1 MSTIQH
7 DEADQ
12 RDSAMKKILLVDDEE
27 GIHLLYRE
35 ELEEE
40 GYEVHSALTGE
51 DALEKLK
58 IISPDLVILDI
69 NMPGMNGIEVL
80 RQMKEMNPKLP
91 VVLSSAYHEYKQ
103 DLGAWASDDYIVKS
117 ADLED
122 LKTAV
127 RRHLAS

>member
-1 MSTIQH
+1 MSTIH
-7 DEADQ
+7 YDEADQ

-80 RQMKEMNPKLP
+80 RQMKEMNPKMP

-117 ADLED
+117 ADLDD
-122 LKTAV
+122 LKAAV